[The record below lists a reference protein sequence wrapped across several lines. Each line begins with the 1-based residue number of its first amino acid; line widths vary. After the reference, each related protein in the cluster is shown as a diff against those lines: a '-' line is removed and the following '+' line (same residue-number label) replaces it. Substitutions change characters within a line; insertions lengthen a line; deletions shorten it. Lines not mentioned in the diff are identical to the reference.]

1 MVMIQTQAKLIMET
15 ETYQLLGMEAYISNW
30 KEEKANH
37 LETPFLP
44 EFYRD
49 KNP

>member
-1 MVMIQTQAKLIMET
+1 MVMIQTQAKLIVET
-15 ETYQLLGMEAYISNW
+15 EAYQLLRMDISNW

-37 LETPFLP
+37 LESPFLP

>member
-1 MVMIQTQAKLIMET
+1 MVMIQTQAKLIVET
-15 ETYQLLGMEAYISNW
+15 ETYQLLGIEAYISNW

-37 LETPFLP
+37 LE
-44 EFYRD
+44 FYRD